1 MLELVPTSLLML
13 LPNAELYYHSQI
25 CVHISLVY
33 WGDPILHTY
42 QTLNAETYNNYFRL
56 ESIKHPF
63 ALPTRRVVFPSSMFT
78 QLLDYKTN
86 IGDFVAW
93 PWTGTQRACPRLAGL
108 AKWNHATMRLVGN
121 LNKSFHRSLQAERTG
136 YERYQL
142 PSYVTS
148 FFTCLFTVFF
158 SFLVKNWVS
167 GSNHD
172 SSQQLNHFILFFS
185 RGCLS
190 CNYCQSYLGVIWVN
204 RLWTP
209 PNRIPLKLK
218 LLIIKPALLLLRN
231 WSTCAFGKKV

>member
-1 MLELVPTSLLML
+1 MLELVPTSLLMF

-56 ESIKHPF
+56 ETIKHPF
-63 ALPTRRVVFPSSMFT
+63 ALPALRVVFPSSMFT
-78 QLLDYKTN
+78 QLLDYKTC
-86 IGDFVAW
+86 DFVAW

-108 AKWNHATMRLVGN
+108 AKRHLVTMRLVGN
-121 LNKSFHRSLQAERTG
+121 LNKSFHRSLKAERTG

-167 GSNHD
+167 GSNHG
-172 SSQQLNHFILFFS
+172 SSQQLS
-185 RGCLS
+185 RGCLVNTS
-190 CNYCQSYLGVIWVN
+190 WFCSQVYYC
-204 RLWTP
+204 
-209 PNRIPLKLK
+209 
-218 LLIIKPALLLLRN
+218 
-231 WSTCAFGKKV
+231 